1 MAAKQQEYL
10 ALIPQVTRGCILKQ
24 VKQEKTEPGEMSQG
38 HIKTASSRSS
48 SSFYNA
54 RLRTGLLFVNTNNK
68 LQLTCPSALH
78 SV

>member
-10 ALIPQVTRGCILKQ
+10 ALIPLVTTGCILKR
-24 VKQEKTEPGEMSQG
+24 VKQEKTEPWEMSQG

-54 RLRTGLLFVNTNNK
+54 KAHGSELVCYLLTQTISYN
-68 LQLTCPSALH
+68 
-78 SV
+78 